1 MTYDPSG
8 QTARGQ
14 AARGFAIE
22 DAADAVA
29 GLIEANRDASHALR
43 MMVEIL
49 EDSPIAPELKD
60 RAETRDGFASKLAV
74 LMARY
79 HQAAEIPEGGSFKG
93 TRYGWRLHIAAAL
106 KKDDQAA
113 VLEVAAKGNKA
124 MQKEYD
130 KALDKQ
136 LPDDVRNVIISQ
148 LKEIEATA
156 DWIQSQL

>member
-1 MTYDPSG
+1 MTYQYPADS
-8 QTARGQ
+8 TGQ
-14 AARGFAIE
+14 AARGQDIQ

-29 GLIEANRDASHALR
+29 DLIEANRDAAHALR

-49 EDSPIAPELKD
+49 EGSPIVAELKT

-79 HQAAEIPEGGSFKG
+79 GQAGEIPEGGTGRG
-93 TRYGWRLHIAAAL
+93 TRYAWRMNIAAAL

-113 VLEVAAKGNKA
+113 VLEVAAKGNEA

-130 KALDKQ
+130 KALDER
-136 LPDDVRNVIISQ
+136 LPDDVRRVLISQ
-148 LKEIEATA
+148 LKEIESTGE
-156 DWIQSQL
+156 WIQEHL

>member
-1 MTYDPSG
+1 MTYDPSSQAG
-8 QTARGQ
+8 RGRDIQT
-14 AARGFAIE
+14 
-22 DAADAVA
+22 AADAVA

-74 LMARY
+74 LLARY
-79 HQAAEIPEGGSFKG
+79 HQAGEIPEGGSFTG
-93 TRYGWRLHIAAAL
+93 TRFGWRLHIAAAL
-106 KKDDQAA
+106 KKDDHAA
-113 VLEVAAKGNKA
+113 VLGVAAKGNEA

-130 KALDKQ
+130 KALDER
-136 LPDDVRNVIISQ
+136 LPDDVRRVIIAQ
-148 LKEIEATA
+148 LNEIEATA